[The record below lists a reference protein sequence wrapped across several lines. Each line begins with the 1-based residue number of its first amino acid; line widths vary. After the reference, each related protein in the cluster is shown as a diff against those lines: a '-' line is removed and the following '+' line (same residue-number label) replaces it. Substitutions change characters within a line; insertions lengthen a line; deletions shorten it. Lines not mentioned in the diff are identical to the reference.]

1 MGQMSQA
8 KRDGLRLA
16 LAGMLGAVAVLV
28 ASLAL
33 TAPAKAESRAH
44 ASIIGGSSTTSEE
57 WPWAAFVL
65 ALDRHEEGFV
75 CTGTVVAPTL
85 ILTAGHCIKDVLT
98 GRSTPVHRYI
108 VVTGSGDVRDRT
120 IRQVSKVVRTAVY
133 PGFDRF
139 KLHGDAGLLVLA
151 TPTTAPAV
159 ALAGASDAGLL
170 GPGLPT
176 YIAGW
181 GVSSGGAKPRQSPIL
196 RRARTYVQR
205 LRYCRNHAR
214 VYYPFFNT
222 TQLCTTTP
230 PEFAGGGTCHGDS
243 GGPALAFREDGTP
256 VQIGITS
263 LGPVDCD
270 RSLPDVFTR
279 VDRISGWIG
288 EWIARSAAPVP
299 VAEG

>member
-1 MGQMSQA
+1 M
-8 KRDGLRLA
+8 R
-16 LAGMLGAVAVLV
+16 AVLGGG
-28 ASLAL
+28 LAML
-33 TAPAKAESRAH
+33 IAAMAIAAPAQAQTRAQ
-44 ASIIGGSSTTSEE
+44 ASIVGGSSTTTEE
-57 WPWAAFVL
+57 WPWAAFVI
-65 ALDRHEEGFV
+65 ALDRREEGFV

-98 GRSTPVHRYI
+98 GRSTPAHRYI
-108 VVTGSGDVRDRT
+108 VVTGSGDVRDKT
-120 IRQVSKVVRTAVY
+120 VRQVSKVVRAVIY

-159 ALAGASDAGLL
+159 ALAGQSDAPLL
-170 GPGLPT
+170 GAGLPT

-181 GVSSGGAKPRQSPIL
+181 GLSGGGAKAEQSPIL

-205 LRYCRNHAR
+205 LRFCRNHAR

-222 TQLCTTTP
+222 TQLCTITP
-230 PEFAGGGTCHGDS
+230 SGFPGGGTCHGDS

-263 LGPVDCD
+263 LGPADCD
-270 RSLPDVFTR
+270 RGLPDVFTR
-279 VDRISGWIG
+279 VDRISAWIG
-288 EWIARSAAPVP
+288 EWIAASAAPVP

>member
-1 MGQMSQA
+1 MS
-8 KRDGLRLA
+8 RGNRGGLRAVLGGA
-16 LAGMLGAVAVLV
+16 LAALV
-28 ASLAL
+28 ALVALA
-33 TAPAKAESRAH
+33 APAQAQDRAH
-44 ASIIGGSSTTSEE
+44 ASIIGGSSATTAE

-65 ALDRHEEGFV
+65 ALDRREEGFT

-98 GRSTPVHRYI
+98 GRSTPAHRYI
-108 VVTGSGDVRDRT
+108 VVTGSGDVRDRS
-120 IRQVSKVVRTAVY
+120 IRQVSKVVRTVVY

-159 ALAGASDAGLL
+159 ALASPSDAALL
-170 GPGLPT
+170 GAGLPT

-181 GVSSGGAKPRQSPIL
+181 GISSGGVNPRQSPIL
-196 RRARTYVQR
+196 RRARSYVQR
-205 LRYCRNHAR
+205 PGYCRNHAR

-222 TQLCTTTP
+222 TQLCTITP
-230 PEFAGGGTCHGDS
+230 PGFGGGGTCHGDS

-263 LGPVDCD
+263 LGPADCD
-270 RSLPDVFTR
+270 TRLPDIFTR
-279 VDRISGWIG
+279 IDRISAWAG
-288 EWIARSAAPVP
+288 EWIARTAAPVP
-299 VAEG
+299 VPVPTG